1 MIPLNSLPGRFFK
14 MEREPGGEPHF
25 FAGQT
30 KKLIWQALE
39 NKKPAD
45 S

>member
-1 MIPLNSLPGRFFK
+1 